1 MSNIQYRELVID
13 LGEQFMTEMFND
25 VVQLG
30 NNEEL

>member
-1 MSNIQYRELVID
+1 MQYNELLID
-13 LGEQFMTEMFND
+13 LGEQFMIKMLND